1 MLLLYHFLHDA
12 QGLGDSLARLVGAIA
27 RGQRLEDVGDGHDA
41 GGNAHLPPLQLAWI
55 AGAIHPLVMTPGY
68 FGHLAKVAGEGEALQ
83 HADGLDDVLVDLVA
97 LLLGKGA
104 AADGEVVV
112 LPPVVE
118 VGGHPDLEAPGVVA
132 GEVVLVR
139 AGNEVNRLVG
149 EQLLA
154 AGQGGGC
161 LLVALSLLLADAE
174 AIVQG
179 A

>member
-1 MLLLYHFLHDA
+1 
-12 QGLGDSLARLVGAIA
+12 
-27 RGQRLEDVGDGHDA
+27 
-41 GGNAHLPPLQLAWI
+41 
-55 AGAIHPLVMTPGY
+55 MTPGY
-68 FGHLAKVAGEGEALQ
+68 FGHLAQVAGEGEALQ
-83 HADGLDDVLVDLVA
+83 HADGLDDVFVDLVA

-154 AGQGGGC
+154 AGQGGGAWM
-161 LLVALSLLLADAE
+161 ALSLLLADAE
-174 AIVQG
+174 AIVQSAQPATFG
-179 A
+179 DGIQPGQFLRRHPLTSQVALGHEGKLLIQGLPVGC